1 MELWLSRRK
10 NNKLYLFLE
19 KPQKL
24 ECGKCII
31 FKNNYIDTGIK
42 IDENMCEEVTFENS
56 PQKVKLILNND

>member
-10 NNKLYLFLE
+10 NNNLYLFFE